1 MKILFDNEIMMC
13 LLGKECSVFF
23 CKMLLSDI
31 FFIVKIYFGKYKFYR
46 FILYDVCI
54 FDILNLRWLNV
65 NKIIFDLVF
74 K

>member
-1 MKILFDNEIMMC
+1 MC
-13 LLGKECSVFF
+13 SSGKECSVLF
-23 CKMLLSDI
+23 CKTSPSDT
-31 FFIVKIYFGKYKFYR
+31 FLVVKIYFGKYKLYR
-46 FILYDVCI
+46 FILYDVCT